1 MQNQTGL
8 PLARPIAT
16 YTVRDKCA
24 VSVVHISP
32 FPPDLLANPIQVFF
46 YALWSGT
53 DE

>member
-8 PLARPIAT
+8 PLACPIAT

-32 FPPDLLANPIQVFF
+32 FTPDLLANPIQVFF